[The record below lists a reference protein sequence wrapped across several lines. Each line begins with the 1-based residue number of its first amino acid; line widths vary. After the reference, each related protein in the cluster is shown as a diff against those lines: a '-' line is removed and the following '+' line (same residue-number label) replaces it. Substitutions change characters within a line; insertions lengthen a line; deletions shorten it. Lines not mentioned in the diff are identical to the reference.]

1 MQPAPVSGPLTGRQR
16 ADVAVIGAGPAGVA
30 AAVTAARAGLETVL
44 VDKARFPRDKCCG
57 DGLTTSALRLLQHL
71 GLDPAVVPS
80 WTVADAAWVRSP
92 SGRVVELPMPAGR
105 GQFAA
110 VARRADLDAALVDQA
125 RSAGVKVHDGHGLA
139 GVASGDGTSVELD
152 VEGLGTLMATYVVG
166 ADGMWSPLR
175 RHLGLAP
182 PGYLGEWHAFRQY
195 FTGVTGNAAE
205 RLWVWFEPDLLP
217 GYAWSF
223 PLAGGRANVGFGVLR
238 GGGRRIQAMKATWAE
253 LVERPHIRAALG
265 PHATPE
271 APHKAWPIPAR
282 IDGMLLGR
290 GRVLFAGDAAA
301 ASDPMTGEGIGQ
313 ALLTGILAAEAVAA
327 AGPSR
332 PALAQARYE
341 AAVHRELVP
350 DHRMAVAL
358 GKVLRSELGARG
370 AVRAAG
376 LTPWT
381 RRNFARWLFE
391 DEPRAVALTPR
402 RWHRE
407 FLDRPGAYAE
417 AVPRV

>member
-1 MQPAPVSGPLTGRQR
+1 MEPAPVTGLQH

-30 AAVTAARAGLETVL
+30 AAVTAARAGLATVL
-44 VDKARFPRDKCCG
+44 IDKARFPRDKCCG
-57 DGLTTSALRLLQHL
+57 DGLTTSALRLLEQL

-92 SGRVVELPMPAGR
+92 SGRVVDLPMPAGR

-110 VARRADLDAALVDQA
+110 VARRADLDGALVDLA
-125 RSAGVKVHDGHGLA
+125 RSAGVKVHDGHGLL
-139 GVASGDGTSVELD
+139 GVATGDGSAVGLD
-152 VEGLGTLMATYVVG
+152 IDGVGTVVARYVVG

-175 RHLGLAP
+175 KHLGLVPA
-182 PGYLGEWHAFRQY
+182 GYLGEWHAFRQY
-195 FTGVTGNAAE
+195 FGGVTGTAAE

-223 PLAGGRANVGFGVLR
+223 PLAGGRANVGFGVVR
-238 GGGRRIQAMKATWAE
+238 GGSRRIQAMKATWAE

-282 IDGMLLGR
+282 IDRMLLGR

-313 ALLTGILAAEAVAA
+313 ALLTGILAAEAVAT
-327 AGPSR
+327 AGPAQ

-341 AAVHRELVP
+341 AAVQRDLVP

-402 RWHRE
+402 RWHRQ
-407 FLDRPGAYAE
+407 FLDRPGAYRNP
-417 AVPRV
+417 VPPA